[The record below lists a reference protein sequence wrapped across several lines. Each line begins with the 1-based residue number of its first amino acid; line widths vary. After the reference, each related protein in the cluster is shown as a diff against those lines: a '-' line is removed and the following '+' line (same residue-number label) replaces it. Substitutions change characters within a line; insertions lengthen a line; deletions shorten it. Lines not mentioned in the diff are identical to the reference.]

1 MSSDL
6 GEEVDGASHGPEG
19 RRGDVAVGRLQRPR
33 RVVPEAGRE
42 RDARAAACCRLLR
55 GIRRDGTI
63 QQAADVRGEPL
74 AVLAPRSSRSS
85 LRVLPWAPAATRES
99 AAWMDSGEK
108 TRFWLLEADNLF
120 VRRLD
125 STVRPELVALF
136 RAAAAA
142 AAVSMANQSIFKM
155 CFGVSRY

>member
-1 MSSDL
+1 
-6 GEEVDGASHGPEG
+6 
-19 RRGDVAVGRLQRPR
+19 
-33 RVVPEAGRE
+33 
-42 RDARAAACCRLLR
+42 
-55 GIRRDGTI
+55 
-63 QQAADVRGEPL
+63 
-74 AVLAPRSSRSS
+74 
-85 LRVLPWAPAATRES
+85 
-99 AAWMDSGEK
+99 MDSGEK

>member
-74 AVLAPRSSRSS
+74 AGARAEELEELAEG
-85 LRVLPWAPAATRES
+85 PALGAGGNQ
-99 AAWMDSGEK
+99 GE
-108 TRFWLLEADNLF
+108 R
-120 VRRLD
+120 
-125 STVRPELVALF
+125 
-136 RAAAAA
+136 
-142 AAVSMANQSIFKM
+142 
-155 CFGVSRY
+155 GVDGQR